1 MKRSHSLCCALLLA
15 ALAVGCGGPRRLWLN
30 VPRDGVVT
38 LEDAEPRVPF

>member
-1 MKRSHSLCCALLLA
+1 MNRPLSLGCALLLA